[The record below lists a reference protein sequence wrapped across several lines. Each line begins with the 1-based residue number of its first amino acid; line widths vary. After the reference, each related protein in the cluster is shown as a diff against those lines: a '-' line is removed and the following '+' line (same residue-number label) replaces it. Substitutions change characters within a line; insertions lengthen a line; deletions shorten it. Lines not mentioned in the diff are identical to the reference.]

1 MGNSFLKYLLT
12 KMKLSVILALTATA
26 AAGKCYKTAGEAG
39 EAGETGLAAECTC
52 AANCTTCLGE
62 AGTAGE
68 GEAGTNQ
75 QGEAKCV
82 GCGEGYELTGADADT
97 KAGKCTAKAAGE
109 AAAGKALVGGVCDQ
123 DGDNKGCAEGLQC
136 GLTAETTVGGVTTPA
151 IEVCVATAGCVE
163 PIVCGATKLG
173 AALAAAVAIAN
184 YM

>member
-1 MGNSFLKYLLT
+1 
-12 KMKLSVILALTATA
+12 MKLSVILALTATA
-26 AAGKCYKTAGEAG
+26 AAAAANGQCYTNAGEAG
-39 EAGETGLAAECTC
+39 EGEK
-52 AANCTTCLGE
+52 GE
-62 AGTAGE
+62 NVSE
-68 GEAGTNQ
+68 V
-75 QGEAKCV
+75 CV
-82 GCGEGYELTGADADT
+82 GCGTGFELTGDAA
-97 KAGKCTAKAAGE
+97 KGGKCTAKAGGE
-109 AAAGKALVGGVCDQ
+109 AAAGKALVGEVCDQ